1 MADLIWV
8 RLEMLSL
15 KNITPAAWPAAI
27 ARRSAVGTV
36 SPG

>member
-15 KNITPAAWPAAI
+15 KKITPAAWPAAI
-27 ARRSAVGTV
+27 ACSSAAGTV